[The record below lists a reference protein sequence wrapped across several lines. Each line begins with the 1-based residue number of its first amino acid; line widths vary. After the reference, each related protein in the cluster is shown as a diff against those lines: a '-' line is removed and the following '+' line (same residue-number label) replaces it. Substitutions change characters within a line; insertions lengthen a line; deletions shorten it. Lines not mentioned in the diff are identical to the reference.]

1 MLTRKLTHLEAH
13 AIAHRLHQA
22 EEIVAGVVEELA
34 RMEDSPHGQDDGAC
48 GWCYDEAT
56 SGEKGEARGVC
67 QRCGGTGVVDDG
79 EITGAGGVE
88 FENGLVKCV
97 KDCPDCA
104 DSTPAKAEAKCK
116 ACGGNDGDMPCA
128 YPEGRADCLHNASV
142 ATLDDSC
149 THNYLKG
156 VCTKCGEEWWKINHR
171 PARLLPQPQA
181 AEPTLGEQFEYLDV
195 QNSNL
200 RRAMQKIMARLTELL
215 DEDQFGNIASIVREA
230 GVMPPNDSAQAAEP
244 KGLTDEQIE
253 SLAYRHAY
261 RYRHG
266 PDSIENIFNRNCL
279 LNFARALLAKGE

>member
-22 EEIVAGVVEELA
+22 EEIVAGVVAELA
-34 RMEDSPHGQDDGAC
+34 GMEDCPHGVDDGAC
-48 GWCYDEAT
+48 KQCYGEAAG
-56 SGEKGEARGVC
+56 GEKGEAKGVC

-88 FENGLVKCV
+88 FENGPVKCV
-97 KDCPDCA
+97 KDCPNCA

-116 ACGGNDGDMPCA
+116 ACNGNDGDMPCA
-128 YPEGRADCLHNASV
+128 YPEGRPDCLHNASV

-181 AEPTLGEQFEYLDV
+181 AEP
-195 QNSNL
+195 
-200 RRAMQKIMARLTELL
+200 
-215 DEDQFGNIASIVREA
+215 
-230 GVMPPNDSAQAAEP
+230 

-253 SLAYRHAY
+253 SLAHRHAY

-279 LNFARALLAKGE
+279 LNFARALLAKGK